1 MGQERDAPSGWALP
15 ASVAVVAAVVIGG
28 PLVFYGLHLTH
39 RPVVHP
45 AGQAGAQA
53 PSGPGADQGPGSVLS
68 PFPGIPTPS
77 GSTAPASPG
86 PSASASTSASP
97 HPSATGAQPPQQQPP
112 AQQPAQPPAH
122 AGTDVHVA
130 FNSNGVAYTVSV
142 RIFNNTSTAVNG
154 WSLSF
159 ATNPGSILAQ
169 NNVVVRDGGPGTVL
183 LTNDF
188 NDSLISAG
196 GSVTFYYSLS
206 GQPLTNLSRCTF
218 NTASCT
224 IEVIKVLN
232 S

>member
-1 MGQERDAPSGWALP
+1 MDQERDALSGWGLP

-28 PLVFYGLHLTH
+28 PLVFYGLHLNH

-45 AGQAGAQA
+45 AGQAGEQVPGGAGQA
-53 PSGPGADQGPGSVLS
+53 PGPVLS
-68 PFPGIPTPS
+68 PFPSQPTPS
-77 GSTAPASPG
+77 GSASPASPR
-86 PSASASTSASP
+86 PSASASASP
-97 HPSATGAQPPQQQPP
+97 RPSSAKPQPSQQQPP
-112 AQQPAQPPAH
+112 AQQAAQPVRG
-122 AGTDVHVA
+122 GTDVHVA

-142 RIFNNTSTAVNG
+142 RIFNNTTTAVNG

-169 NNVVVRDGGPGTVL
+169 NNVVVRDGGPGTVT
-183 LTNDF
+183 LTNGF
-188 NDSLISAG
+188 NNGMISAG

-206 GQPLTNLSRCTF
+206 GEALTNLNSCTF
-218 NTASCT
+218 NGSPCT